1 MPRRAVVKFPAS
13 GGAIGQCQPR
23 GCASVSGLRRP
34 RKRMSRRSNL
44 RQADIERALKAA
56 RNAGLTVARYEIEGE
71 KIVIYSSDGVRHE
84 PASDLDAW
92 REKRNARST

>member
-1 MPRRAVVKFPAS
+1 MA
-13 GGAIGQCQPR
+13 
-23 GCASVSGLRRP
+23 RRP
-34 RKRMSRRSNL
+34 IL
-44 RQADIERALKAA
+44 READIARALKAMQS
-56 RNAGLTVARYEIEGE
+56 AGLTVARCEIQRE